1 MPKWYQIA
9 NQALNMDPNDLS
21 DVDFFRDLGPFL
33 RLKPENSEYNVLKK
47 KYLNEITEVISPE
60 EIYLLT
66 LSGLVPIEKLHILE
80 QMLPGQPQINPVE
93 QQKLNEEQRINNTH
107 GVRNRRMSKLGE
119 KLMDISSL
127 EESIDRF
134 RKYKRKD
141 SSNQDSDLPD
151 SSQITNSE
159 ADNQQKLDSFDLG
172 NLRRLLDEEIVNEES
187 FMISEEE
194 SETMEEL

>member
-1 MPKWYQIA
+1 MKNERHADVMKRVMPKWYQIA

-80 QMLPGQPQINPVE
+80 QMLPG
-93 QQKLNEEQRINNTH
+93 
-107 GVRNRRMSKLGE
+107 
-119 KLMDISSL
+119 
-127 EESIDRF
+127 
-134 RKYKRKD
+134 
-141 SSNQDSDLPD
+141 
-151 SSQITNSE
+151 
-159 ADNQQKLDSFDLG
+159 
-172 NLRRLLDEEIVNEES
+172 
-187 FMISEEE
+187 
-194 SETMEEL
+194 